1 MVSALKR
8 GGLISIGLLA
18 GALLAPAAQGADG
31 DYVVPG
37 SKAAGLENCVE
48 PTEFMRRN
56 HMEVIKHQRDATV
69 HQGIRST
76 KHSLAD
82 CVACHVS
89 KGPDQSYLAVSD
101 ETQFCGACHGFAA
114 VTLDCFQCHATT
126 PVDPAAGAVA
136 HPGAVK
142 LLPPASGAGAAGE
155 GQRP

>member
-1 MVSALKR
+1 MAKAVVTAGLVAL
-8 GGLISIGLLA
+8 GLA
-18 GALLAPAAQGADG
+18 GALFALAAKAGGDG
-31 DYVVPG
+31 FVVPS
-37 SKAAGLENCVE
+37 SKAAELESCVE
-48 PTEFMRRN
+48 PTEYMRRN
-56 HMEVIKHQRDATV
+56 HFELIEHQRDETV
-69 HQGIRST
+69 HGGVRST

-89 KGPDQSYLAVSD
+89 KGPDQGYLAVSD

-142 LLPPASGAGAAGE
+142 LSPPAPGAGAAGE